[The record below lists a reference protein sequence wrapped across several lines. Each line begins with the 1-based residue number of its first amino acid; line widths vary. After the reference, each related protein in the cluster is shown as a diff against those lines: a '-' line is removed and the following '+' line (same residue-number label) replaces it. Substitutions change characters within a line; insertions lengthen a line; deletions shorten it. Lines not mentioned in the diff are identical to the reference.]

1 LPRRCGDWKGR
12 DCLYF
17 PGNQNRPRIPDVA
30 RNALHQ
36 PRPRRNFASFGS
48 LHDRNAYMRIYEITN
63 LTHHR
68 QKDVFTALIDEGD
81 VVEID
86 NTLATMAPRCASFS
100 SASSARKPGLST
112 ARYVVLDLQSDTR
125 LAGHT
130 GSISALRRIGN
141 RDLQHLLPPW
151 ELHYSCQIV
160 LGFEINLMRFLRDPR
175 DRNFGTAPNRGCFR
189 QRKFST
195 SVRSL
200 SRRPPAREESTG
212 HRE

>member
-1 LPRRCGDWKGR
+1 LPRRCGDWEGR

-17 PGNQNRPRIPDVA
+17 PGNQNRPRSPDVA

-36 PRPRRNFASFGS
+36 PRPRRNFASSGAS
-48 LHDRNAYMRIYEITN
+48 TIETLICVSTKLRNHESHA
-63 LTHHR
+63 HHR

-86 NTLATMAPRCASFS
+86 NTLATMASRCASFS
-100 SASSARKPGLST
+100 RASSARKPGLST
-112 ARYVVLDLQSDTR
+112 ARYVVLDLQGDTR

-130 GSISALRRIGN
+130 RSISALWGIGN

-160 LGFEINLMRFLRDPR
+160 LGFEMIV
-175 DRNFGTAPNRGCFR
+175 
-189 QRKFST
+189 KS
-195 SVRSL
+195 
-200 SRRPPAREESTG
+200 
-212 HRE
+212 